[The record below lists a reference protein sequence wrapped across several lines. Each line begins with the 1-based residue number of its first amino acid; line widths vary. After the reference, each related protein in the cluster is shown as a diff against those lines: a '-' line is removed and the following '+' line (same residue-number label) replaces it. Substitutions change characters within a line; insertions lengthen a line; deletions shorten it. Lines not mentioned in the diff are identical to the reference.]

1 MGNMITTLHRC
12 VQVFP
17 KAPRKL
23 SGTRPNVCG
32 KSRNKGF
39 SDRTGNTARETSC
52 TAYSRKKWMSASLR
66 TSWPRDSVEG
76 CSAPITSR

>member
-12 VQVFP
+12 VQVFSQGP
-17 KAPRKL
+17 EKAEW
-23 SGTRPNVCG
+23 G
-32 KSRNKGF
+32 KTTTCVAKAETKVSR
-39 SDRTGNTARETSC
+39 TARETSC
-52 TAYSRKKWMSASLR
+52 TAYSRKKWISASLR